1 VVGKLEV
8 FVFGDLLRAAA
19 EQSFQGFTAVA
30 HPVLER
36 DSDLRHRFCQSNEH
50 LKAASC
56 HRLLKKL
63 TRTHQRANMVVRADQ
78 NWDEQVEI
86 AGSKS
91 RESRQERE
99 S

>member
-19 EQSFQGFTAVA
+19 EQLFQGFTAVA

-36 DSDLRHRFCQSNEH
+36 GSDLRYRFCQSNGH

-56 HRLLKKL
+56 HRLLEKVNTTSAK
-63 TRTHQRANMVVRADQ
+63 
-78 NWDEQVEI
+78 
-86 AGSKS
+86 SK
-91 RESRQERE
+91 
-99 S
+99 

>member
-56 HRLLKKL
+56 HRLLKK
-63 TRTHQRANMVVRADQ
+63 ANT
-78 NWDEQVEI
+78 NP
-86 AGSKS
+86 SKS
-91 RESRQERE
+91 KYGRSRRPELGRAGRNRGIE
-99 S
+99 VT